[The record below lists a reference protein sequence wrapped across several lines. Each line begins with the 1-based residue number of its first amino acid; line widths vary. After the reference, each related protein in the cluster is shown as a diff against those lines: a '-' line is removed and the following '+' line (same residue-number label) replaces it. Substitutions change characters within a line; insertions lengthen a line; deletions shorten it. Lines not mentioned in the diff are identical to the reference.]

1 MIPVSS
7 VLACVV
13 TLFVSLILPVICLI
27 VYARRYKGG
36 RIVSAWF
43 LGAAGFFVPQVLIRL
58 PLLNLLS
65 ASGTFQ
71 TFAQNHILLYY
82 LCLAFTAGLFEM
94 VGRFVAAKGLGKNLT
109 PQRAVAAGLGHG
121 GIEAM
126 ILIGMTYIS
135 NLILILMIQ
144 TGSFDALIAQT
155 AAAGA
160 DVSQLEGIR
169 QALVNTPAGLFLAA
183 GLERI
188 LTMICHTALSAL
200 VCFGLVTHRTG
211 KCLLLC
217 LVLHTLL
224 DISAAIQYLLQKI
237 LSQTAAYC
245 IVYVYLAG
253 FALVSVLIL
262 KHIRANWPSTLP
274 EEAEP

>member
-13 TLFVSLILPVICLI
+13 TLFISLILPVICLI

-65 ASGTFQ
+65 ASSAFQ
-71 TFAQNHILLYY
+71 ALAQNHVLLYY

-94 VGRFVAAKGLGKNLT
+94 AGRFAAAKGLGKNLT

-126 ILIGMTYIS
+126 VLIGVTYIS
-135 NLILILMIQ
+135 NLTLIFMIQ
-144 TGSFDALIAQT
+144 TGAFDALIAQT

-160 DVSQLEGIR
+160 DVSQLEAIR
-169 QALVNTPAGLFLAA
+169 QALVNTSAGLFLAA

-200 VCFGLVTHRTG
+200 VCFGLATHRAG

-224 DISAAIQYLLQKI
+224 DISAAIQYLLQKV
-237 LSQTAAYC
+237 LSQATAYC
-245 IVYVYLAG
+245 IVYVYLAA
-253 FALVSVLIL
+253 FALGSVLIL
-262 KHIRANWPSTLP
+262 RYIRANWPSTLP
-274 EEAEP
+274 EEAEK